1 MSALPL
7 PPSRL
12 LTPAEFA
19 ELPEDTEARYELQE
33 GNLVM
38 SPRPR
43 PRHQLCL
50 GRLWARLAEQLPAEL
65 EVLPEVDVDLE
76 LAPASR
82 PGFVR
87 APDLVVVRREVLA
100 RVEGGGLIRASEV
113 VLAVEI
119 TSPGT
124 DRMDTVVKHGEY
136 ADAGIPHYWIVT
148 LDDGVALIRC
158 HLGGEFG
165 YVDAAPVGGRVSVE
179 EPFPATLDLDA
190 LL

>member
-7 PPSRL
+7 QPLRL
-12 LTPAEFA
+12 LTSAEFA
-19 ELPEDTEARYELQE
+19 ELPEDAEARYELQE
-33 GNLVM
+33 GGIVM

-50 GRLWARLAEQLPAEL
+50 RRLTSRLDEQLPAEL
-65 EVLPEVDVDLE
+65 EVLPGVDVDLE

-87 APDLVVVRREVLA
+87 APDLVVVRRAVLD
-100 RVEGGGLIRASEV
+100 RVEDHGLIRACEV
-113 VLAVEI
+113 VLAIEI

-124 DRMDTVVKHGEY
+124 GRMDTVVKHDEY

-148 LDDGVALIRC
+148 LEEGVALTRC

-165 YVDAAPVGGRVSVE
+165 YVDAAPLTGRISFDD
-179 EPFPATLDLDA
+179 PFPVALDLAA

>member
-7 PPSRL
+7 QPPRL
-12 LTPAEFA
+12 LTTIEFA
-19 ELPEDTEARYELQE
+19 ELPEDTDARYELQE
-33 GNLVM
+33 GSIVM

-50 GRLWARLAEQLPAEL
+50 RRLGSQVAEQLPAEL
-65 EVLPEVDVDLE
+65 EILPEVDVDLE
-76 LAPASR
+76 LTPASR

-87 APDLVVVRREVLA
+87 APDLVVVRRDVLA
-100 RVEGGGLIRASEV
+100 RVESRGLIRAAEV

-124 DRMDTVVKHGEY
+124 GRMDTVVKHGEY

-148 LDDGVALIRC
+148 LEDSVALTRC

-165 YVDAAPVGGRVSVE
+165 YIDAAPVTGPVSFD
-179 EPFPATLDLDA
+179 EPFPVALDLAA

>member
-7 PPSRL
+7 QPPRL
-12 LTPAEFA
+12 LTAAEFA
-19 ELPEDTEARYELQE
+19 ELPEDAEARSELQE
-33 GNLVM
+33 GSVVM

-50 GRLWARLAEQLPAEL
+50 RRLGSRLAEQLPADL

-76 LAPASR
+76 LTPAFR

-87 APDLVVVRREVLA
+87 APDLVVVRRDVLA
-100 RVEGGGLIRASEV
+100 RVEDRGLIRAAEV

-124 DRMDTVVKHGEY
+124 SRMDTVIKHGEY
-136 ADAGIPHYWIVT
+136 ADAGIGHYWIVT
-148 LDDGVALIRC
+148 LDDGVALTRC

-165 YVDAAPVGGRVSVE
+165 YVDAAPARGRISFD
-179 EPFPATLDLDA
+179 EPFPVVLDLAA